1 MTLGAANLNKK
12 AVTISD
18 GYTLKLGSDVT
29 AAVES
34 AATLKNGKYTTAGV
48 KTTGYKLANNKI
60 SYLTKNLKTITF
72 SGLTSGA
79 KASDITVSGKKITLG
94 KNAIPTDGTA
104 VSVKTSGYTL
114 TTDNLSAVIISN
126 NGAAKKANYYFA
138 TSGKTPTD
146 YVKTTGSDK
155 KTYYIKKDAKFTKAY
170 AEYGINTKVIDDGKT
185 ESYMAAAPS
194 GYTKI
199 IDANGT
205 FYTNAITMS
214 AKLTN
219 ASAVGKNLVLTAGK
233 ESLTVSGAAK
243 KTVEVT
249 AKGIVYKAAA
259 GLLTNTSTNAV
270 TITENYNASKGYT
283 ASASIK
289 SVNATK
295 VKENIAINGSKASQ
309 ITITGGK
316 GNDSLIGGK
325 NNDTLSGG
333 AGNDTL
339 TGGKGKDL
347 FIYSAGNDVITDYAT
362 SDRISIGAAISKSS
376 VKDSDATFTINS
388 GTLTVKNGKG
398 KNISFIEAD
407 GTARTII
414 SGAQLFTNSSSA
426 KVTLASGIE
435 VGDASERTKAIT
447 LTGNAKANTLLGG
460 SGKDK
465 LYGKAG
471 DDKIYG
477 NKGNDSLWGGAG
489 NDTLYGG
496 AGKDVFIY
504 KPGEGTDTIF
514 DYQSGDMLQILKS
527 NGSTGGSFTK
537 SSFSSGKLALTVSG
551 GGKIVF
557 DNVNATDTFNING
570 ATYKISGKTLK

>member
-1 MTLGAANLNKK
+1 
-12 AVTISD
+12 
-18 GYTLKLGSDVT
+18 
-29 AAVES
+29 
-34 AATLKNGKYTTAGV
+34 
-48 KTTGYKLANNKI
+48 
-60 SYLTKNLKTITF
+60 
-72 SGLTSGA
+72 
-79 KASDITVSGKKITLG
+79 
-94 KNAIPTDGTA
+94 NAIPTDGTA
-104 VSVKTSGYTL
+104 LSVKTSGYTL
-114 TTDNLSAVIISN
+114 TTDNLSEVIISD
-126 NGAAKKANYYFA
+126 NGTAKKATYYFA

-170 AEYGINTKVIDDGKT
+170 AKYGINTKVIDDGKT
-185 ESYMAAAPS
+185 ANYMAAAPS
-194 GYTKI
+194 GYTKV

-219 ASAVGKNLVLTAGK
+219 AAAVGKNLVLTAGK

-259 GLLTNTSTNAV
+259 GLLINTSTNAV

-347 FIYSAGNDVITDYAT
+347 FISSAGKDVINDYA
-362 SDRISIGAAISKSS
+362 SGDKISLGAAISKSTF
-376 VKDSDATFTINS
+376 KGSDAVFTI
-388 GTLTVKNGKG
+388 GKGKLTVKNGKG

-414 SGAQLFTNSSSA
+414 GGAQLFTNSSSA
-426 KVTLASGIE
+426 KVTLSSGIE

-504 KPGEGTDTIF
+504 KPGEGTDKII
-514 DYQSGDMLQILKS
+514 DYAKGDMLKILKS
-527 NGSTGGSFTK
+527 NGKAGGSFTK
-537 SSFSSGKLALTVSG
+537 SSFSGGNLTLTISG
-551 GGKIVF
+551 GGKVVF
-557 DNVNATDTFNING
+557 EGVSSGDSFNING
-570 ATYKISGKTLK
+570 KNYTLSGKKLK